1 MKTAKNPADTIIE
14 LVSEVHEAAF
24 KLGYEAGRA
33 AEREELMTWIE
44 QGLMNRSSR
53 HRVRVNNVPAPPA
66 VPRER
71 QKRTAPPLDGN
82 LKPQVRDKLSELER
96 EFPQGVVPSEIADRL
111 QLPATVVRQTLRAL
125 TDDKAVRRLAHGRF
139 LTTNQ
144 PELPAAE

>member
-1 MKTAKNPADTIIE
+1 MKNSKNPADTILE

-24 KLGYEAGRA
+24 KLGYDAGRA

-53 HRVRVNNVPAPPA
+53 HRVRVNSVPAPPEA
-66 VPRER
+66 PRER

-82 LKPQVRDKLSELER
+82 LKPQVREKLSELER

-111 QLPATVVRQTLRAL
+111 KLPATVVRQTLRVL
-125 TDDKAVRRLAHGRF
+125 TDEKAVRRLAHGRF
-139 LTTNQ
+139 LTTPQ
-144 PELPAAE
+144 ADIAAQ